1 MPTNFNDSTPA
12 PPSGHNNV
20 AWQKD
25 GTGNVSANIPTA
37 TIATLGL
44 VKPDNATVTIA
55 SGVLSAIGSG
65 GTVTAVTA
73 SSPLASSGG
82 TAPNITITSPLPVA
96 NGGTGTTTPGIVA
109 GTNITVSGTWPNQT
123 VNSTGS
129 VQTTRTIST
138 TAPLTG
144 GGDLSADRTLAV
156 SDATSSTVGVVKPD
170 NTTITISAGII
181 SAVSTAA
188 NFADNETPSGTVNGS
203 NVTFTLA
210 HTPNPSAS
218 LLFFINGIQQIVG
231 TDFTLSTATITMSSA
246 PSTGALLRAF
256 YRY

>member
-44 VKPDNATVTIA
+44 VRPDNATIVIA
-55 SGVLSAIGSG
+55 SGVL
-65 GTVTAVTA
+65 
-73 SSPLASSGG
+73 
-82 TAPNITITSPLPVA
+82 
-96 NGGTGTTTPGIVA
+96 
-109 GTNITVSGTWPNQT
+109 
-123 VNSTGS
+123 
-129 VQTTRTIST
+129 
-138 TAPLTG
+138 
-144 GGDLSADRTLAV
+144 
-156 SDATSSTVGVVKPD
+156 
-170 NTTITISAGII
+170 

-188 NFADNETPSGTVNGS
+188 NFADDETPSGLVNTS

-246 PSTGALLRAF
+246 PSTGAILRAF